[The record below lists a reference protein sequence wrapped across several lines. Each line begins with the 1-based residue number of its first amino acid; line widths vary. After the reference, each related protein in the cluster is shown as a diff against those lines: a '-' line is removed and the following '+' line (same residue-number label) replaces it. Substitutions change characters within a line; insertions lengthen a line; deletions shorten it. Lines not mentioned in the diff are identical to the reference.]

1 MNKREF
7 IKRSA
12 ILGAGTLI
20 APTIASS
27 CMTSAAQAGATASL
41 VAQSEDGAFLQ
52 PELAYAFDALE
63 PHVDA
68 MTMEFHYGKHHAGYT
83 KKFNAAL
90 EHADFHSTDIYKIF
104 STVSTLLMPFI
115 ANAFTLEVCNFH
127 GRLILPSGAIKR
139 TSKSLTIAAT
149 LLLLIPD

>member
-20 APTIASS
+20 APSVISS
-27 CMTSAAQAGATASL
+27 CSNTLAQAGATASL

-52 PELAYAFDALE
+52 PELGYAFDALE
-63 PHVDA
+63 PYVDA
-68 MTMEFHYGKHHAGYT
+68 KTMEVHYGKHHAGYT

-90 EHADFHSTDIYKIF
+90 EQADFHSTDIYKLF
-104 STVSTLLMPFI
+104 SSVST
-115 ANAFTLEVCNFH
+115 H
-127 GRLILPSGAIKR
+127 GNGRESSGNN
-139 TSKSLTIAAT
+139 T
-149 LLLLIPD
+149 